1 MTPTCEVW
9 TAHPAHQLYLT
20 AQGAAP
26 ILVLGATGDPA
37 TPYEQAEWMADQ
49 LKSGVLL
56 TWRGAGHSAWELGN
70 QCVKK
75 AVESYVNDAKV
86 PRDKTVC

>member
-1 MTPTCEVW
+1 MT
-9 TAHPAHQLYLT
+9 ARPAPQLYLT
-20 AQGAAP
+20 ARGAAP

-37 TPYEQAEWMADQ
+37 TPYEQATWMAGQ

-56 TWRGAGHSAWELGN
+56 TWRGSGHSAWELGN

-75 AVESYVNDAKV
+75 AVEGYVNDGKM
-86 PRDKTVC
+86 PKDNTVC

>member
-1 MTPTCEVW
+1 
-9 TAHPAHQLYLT
+9 
-20 AQGAAP
+20 
-26 ILVLGATGDPA
+26 
-37 TPYEQAEWMADQ
+37 MADQ

-75 AVESYVNDAKV
+75 AVEGYVNDARV

>member
-1 MTPTCEVW
+1 M
-9 TAHPAHQLYLT
+9 
-20 AQGAAP
+20 
-26 ILVLGATGDPA
+26 VLGATGDPA